1 MPRSKPRRSD
11 VKPPWKPRTAVEAK
25 DEALRY
31 KQEMEKEN
39 KERMREVRSAENRIA
54 QREESL
60 DRRVESLDA
69 REHQLSSLQGQ
80 VERRERDVEE
90 AENAIERH
98 REEAQIEINQALERA
113 AGMSPQ
119 EAKEELLETIHD
131 EVTRESAVI
140 IRDAETRTKAEADKK
155 AREILS
161 LAIQRVA
168 ADHSAESTVSTI
180 HIPSDDLKG
189 RIIGREGRNADKK
202 AREILSLAIQRVAAD
217 HSAESTVST
226 IHIPSDD
233 LKGRI
238 IGREGR
244 NIRSFEQLTG
254 TNLIIDDTP
263 ECVTISCFDPVR
275 REIGR
280 VTMEN
285 LIADGRIHPAR
296 IEEMYDKA
304 VKLVN
309 QRVHEAGEQAT
320 FDAGIHDLHPEL
332 VNTLGR
338 LRYRTS
344 FGQNVLNHSL
354 EVAYLASVMASEL
367 GLDPIPVKHP
377 ELVNTLGRLRYR
389 TSFGQNVLNHSL
401 EVAYLASV
409 MASELGLDPIPVK
422 RAGLLHDLGKAV
434 DHEVEGSHAVIGADL
449 ARRFGE
455 RPEIVHAIE
464 AHHNDVE
471 ANSVVDVLIQAAD
484 AVSAARPG
492 ARKETLD
499 AYVKRLEKLE
509 EIANSHKGVERT
521 YAIQAGR
528 EVRVMVEPEVVDEA
542 ESVVLAHD
550 IAQQIENE
558 MQYPGQVKVVVI
570 RESRAVDYAK

>member
-1 MPRSKPRRSD
+1 MPEIIWLLIGAVVGIALGFIVTRYLVNASTKRAAEEAASVVEDAKKQAETMRRE
-11 VKPPWKPRTAVEAK
+11 AIIEAK
-25 DEALRY
+25 DQALRF
-31 KQEMEKEN
+31 KQEVEEEN
-39 KERMREVRSAENRIA
+39 KERMREVRAAENRLN

-60 DRRVESLDA
+60 DRRAGSLDA
-69 REHQLSSLQGQ
+69 REHQISSMQGQ
-80 VERRERDVEE
+80 VERRERDLDAAE
-90 AENAIERH
+90 AEIGR
-98 REEAQIEINQALERA
+98 RLERI
-113 AGMSPQ
+113 AGMTPQ
-119 EAKEELLETIHD
+119 EAKEEMLDTLRD
-131 EVTRESAVI
+131 EVTHESAAI
-140 IRDAETRTKAEADKK
+140 IRDAESRTKAEADKR
-155 AREILS
+155 ARMILS

-168 ADHSAESTVSTI
+168 ADHSAENTVS
-180 HIPSDDLKG
+180 
-189 RIIGREGRNADKK
+189 A
-202 AREILSLAIQRVAAD
+202 
-217 HSAESTVST
+217 

-296 IEEMYDKA
+296 IEEMYGKA
-304 VKLVN
+304 VSFVN
-309 QRVHEAGEQAT
+309 QRVQEAGEQAA
-320 FDAGIHDLHPEL
+320 FDTGIHDLHPEL
-332 VNTLGR
+332 VRTLGR

-344 FGQNVLNHSL
+344 YGQNVLNHSL
-354 EVAYLASVMASEL
+354 EVAYLSGVMAAEL
-367 GLDPIPVKHP
+367 GLDPIP
-377 ELVNTLGRLRYR
+377 
-389 TSFGQNVLNHSL
+389 
-401 EVAYLASV
+401 A
-409 MASELGLDPIPVK
+409 K

-464 AHHNDVE
+464 AHHADVE
-471 ANSVVDVLIQAAD
+471 PNTVIDVIVQAAD

-499 AYVKRLEKLE
+499 AYIKRLEKLE
-509 EIANSHKGVERT
+509 EIANSHEGVERT

-528 EVRVMVEPEVVDEA
+528 EVRVMVKPEIVDEA
-542 ESVVLAHD
+542 HSVVLARD
-550 IAQQIENE
+550 IARQIESE